1 MPLPAPTVSPK
12 KSKVARDGYSAD
24 DAFTWFSQGGT
35 LVWEGDY
42 HQARQ
47 LLAAV
52 AKRID
57 KRRKPKADD
66 AALSPKDAFN
76 RYRQA
81 QSRRAELL
89 NRLLVPVS
97 PGYTVL
103 LRRAPDI
110 VEACQAAFEPLSH
123 DALIPLRQILGA
135 LSAHEWRKKGVAIEG
150 LSEPLHVHYGVFSPI
165 RGEYLDLIR
174 TTPLPQGAHRA
185 LDLGTGS
192 GVIALLLAQ
201 RGIEHVDAT
210 DNNLVAL
217 ACATENIQRQGLAGR
232 IDVIANEGY
241 PDNTYDLIV
250 CNPPWLPGRPT
261 SALETA
267 VYDPDSQMLKWF
279 LQGLRQHLGPNGE
292 GWLVMSDLAEHLGL
306 RAPGAIEQWATDAGL
321 AVTAHHD
328 TRPRHPKASDAHD
341 ALHAARAKEVTRLWR
356 FRVA

>member
-1 MPLPAPTVSPK
+1 MPLPAPTVLPK
-12 KSKVARDGYSAD
+12 KSKVAHDGYGAD
-24 DAFTWFSQGGT
+24 DAFTWFSQGGS

-66 AALSPKDAFN
+66 ATLPPRDAFN
-76 RYRQA
+76 RYRQT

-89 NRLLVPVS
+89 NRLLVPVG
-97 PGYTVL
+97 PGYTL
-103 LRRAPDI
+103 SLRRAPDI
-110 VEACQAAFEPLSH
+110 TEACHAAFEPLSH
-123 DALIPLRQILGA
+123 NALIPLRQILGA
-135 LSAHEWRKKGVAIEG
+135 VSAYEWRKKGVAIDG
-150 LSEPLHVHYGVFSPI
+150 LPEPLHVHYGVFSPI
-165 RGEYLDLIR
+165 RGEYLALIR
-174 TTPLPQGAHRA
+174 TTPLPKGALHA

-210 DNNLVAL
+210 DNNPVAL
-217 ACATENIQRQGLAGR
+217 ACAAENIQRQGLAGR
-232 IDVIANEGY
+232 INVMACEGY
-241 PDNTYDLIV
+241 PEDTYDLIV

-279 LQGLRQHLGPNGE
+279 LQGLASHLAPNGE
-292 GWLVMSDLAEHLGL
+292 GWLIMSDLAEHLGL
-306 RAPGAIEQWATDAGL
+306 RAPDAIEQWAATAGL
-321 AVTAHHD
+321 VITARHD
-328 TRPRHPKASDAHD
+328 TRPRHPKTFDTTD
-341 ALHAARAKEVTRLWR
+341 ALHAARAKEVTRLWC